1 MRYRTWT
8 LPVILISFLSY
19 NYSQNINLNYKNC
32 NGCPQGANTNT
43 PINNALFVY
52 GNPTSFVIDD
62 LESDFDLR
70 RAGGN
75 TRWHKGLDFRNH
87 GQGADQQRGD
97 AILSPEIGTI
107 LDIDHTGYKYVI
119 VDGANYDF
127 GYGHI
132 FSHNNINNTSI
143 WRSGNFVLKMTELD
157 QNNQRFPVIINLD
170 NCTAFCRE
178 TNKTVILSNIHCED
192 TLTTT
197 NHINLDSVFCPIGGS
212 RGSLTDDFPVHL
224 HLYKFRNPA
233 NGISLS
239 NCSDPLIHIQHPYT
253 AYDLEIALNSD
264 IEPPFSNWNN
274 NNIEY
279 PGNEK
284 NTFSLRTTMDNAQ
297 QGIDPSRYLNV
308 AHNLDEIQIMIKN
321 KFQSEFKLVEGPH
334 YRSEF
339 LLHAQLNTPLYPD
352 NLHDHYGDQH
362 TTGAS
367 PSAYRDNVGF
377 RPFDNYYYANFITRI
392 HKNDPMDGATTP
404 TLIANCP
411 QDARYNDGEYELK
424 ARVTDVRGNEFEGP
438 MEQGV
443 LTPVEFTLDNFQ
455 PFIQSVTF
463 GAGPA
468 GFPTPTVVTNQEW
481 TCGEDGCISLSEPTI
496 VEVERSSWYAFVD
509 NSSLRIKVKASEP
522 LGNLT
527 LNLQQGVNMIAE
539 DIEAVEVDAAEQNF
553 LFDISNYVN
562 ELSGQIQLS
571 FDGYDKSNN
580 PLLNFVD
587 FLNGPTPPSCLSVP
601 TRTSTD
607 PNGWDNPDQIPSGG
621 GDFTYSICIDCGA
634 NLVENTCMSI
644 ILTDDEADCITVNA
658 TIEDV
663 SEPGLSDG
671 SISLDINQAIEPLE
685 IIWGDGT
692 ASISRENLP
701 AGEYCVWIT
710 DAFCCQYQECFL
722 VGGGCSDF
730 EKPYLKRVKVW
741 VDNTLIYN
749 GSWSNT
755 NGCVDFS
762 LDDNLQP
769 DQNTIHAIQQGAEVK
784 IGARSNTALDWLTLA
799 LPGTGIIELGSN
811 ASPSSGENWLFNF
824 PNGIPNISTSNTGI
838 EQLLSFN
845 GQSLEGEELLDF
857 NAMSANSNDCIIL
870 PVLQNDCTW
879 QPTGEVGNDEVHQI
893 IIEGCE
899 GLTSDISTICPKI
912 TPVSECG
919 LSNGSIGF
927 IGSCS
932 FGGELPYTYLWSNG
946 TTTLNNNNLSGGFY
960 TLTVTDAF
968 GCQGTFEYFVPSYG
982 EPLIDQSQTS
992 VVNSCSGQNNGR
1004 IIVALSL
1011 IDPGNS
1017 GNEPPIDAS
1026 FEWSNGTIVQN
1037 DFFSIQENL
1046 SPGTYTVTITNLAT
1060 QCSIVEDF
1068 TVQEVASDAPLN
1080 VAAET
1085 LGDICY
1091 GSSGGSVKLTITG
1104 GVPPYYRNGAEISG
1118 SILQINHQYPE
1129 GQHCETITDHCGESY
1144 QVCFDIEVIES
1155 SIFTIF
1161 LADIDH
1167 VSSSGANDGSASISV
1182 VPDGDYSY
1190 QWLPYSSFLGT
1201 NPSVDGLEA
1210 GNYTVRVED
1219 NLSGCTQVLDIQIQE
1234 CKDVPDFDVKLFGGF
1249 IDPANQSESV
1259 SFYASIT
1266 EDGQPLTFVPS
1277 NYVIQWSINGTPVDH
1292 QGFQLFVSPTLLLSD
1307 DDPVVQVV
1315 VDNGCTV
1322 KFASREIYNCQNDAA
1337 AIDFFVAEEIK
1348 PCSGS
1353 SEGEIQIVI
1362 PNIYLTSTPEN
1373 LSVEVLVAGVAV
1385 PIELLPYAEGTA
1397 FTATVGGLSSGS
1409 YDFIV
1414 NVGADCQATF
1424 TYELGESAPEPVYDR
1439 YENEPAPACIY
1450 KLFCGEG
1457 QEVGETSQVPILDL
1471 DNAEKRKCRV
1481 PIVCN
1486 NEATGYYKEYE
1497 VVTCRVAQYEDILQI
1512 IEANNPG
1519 DYGFLP
1525 GYIDEL
1531 QHHIQPEKDCAWV
1544 KFCTGTL
1551 EVIATWGNWNGNIVD
1566 QVVLPNGCTRY
1577 RCSGGFFGLN
1587 SSFKVCP
1594 NDNSGCNTLPFI
1606 SLQEPPEPD
1615 LFCPNVVS
1623 FNLYGLLNA
1632 MDNGLLDEDTEFWT
1646 STLYNELLNFQ
1657 PENPDAAKCMEVVFC
1672 KEGYEFKYFN
1682 TYSQIETLCSDVNI
1696 LQYNP
1701 TQIPDTNPFDD
1712 NGSEVTFEPVEE
1724 ITLPTCEVVSGIVNE
1739 NGELIQEVI
1748 RCRTEECDKYETSIV
1763 LDDCTS
1769 IHIINYGDLSD
1780 IFNIDNLVPSD
1791 TMICFMQDNYGAER
1805 LRSLSTLTFEGMT
1818 IPKPVLDASL
1828 NRRIFYDFTP
1838 FSEGTLK
1845 REDNGLI
1852 TQIENWDTH
1861 QSLYVFEETQGIS
1874 ISYEDSITTW
1884 VNILNP
1890 SIDSA
1895 LIINEVALAGEGF
1908 IQITGEFKGSLSWG
1922 EEDLISS
1929 ENMSLFILQLDLF
1942 GQVIGLDFVEG
1953 INTTNRNATMSTESD
1968 GSGVLLTKM
1977 GSSNNSEVILNGAG
1991 IGNVPSFDA
2000 NGLGV
2005 ILWDAATR
2013 AFSTLKFLDIS
2024 ETSTLIGAVQKEGK
2038 TMLMLKGTRSDGIS
2052 SFENK
2057 LQIPM
2062 DSTSS
2067 TLVYLNTDGEMLW
2080 SKDIFGEQV
2089 YNIETVFMENGGVA
2103 IGITYSGTIA
2113 VDGNEFTSNGGLD
2126 ILILSLSST
2135 GDLLSSNPYG
2145 SQDSETI
2152 EVMFIDSDILYFGGH
2167 FFGSETT
2174 RYVGNKIFKD
2184 FSPYGP
2190 EVYMSEIFL
2199 NQPQMTASEK
2209 TTKKD
2214 IFVPKTLE
2222 NQLNLTSVYPNPSS
2236 GEIHLSIFSNETQQ
2250 QVLLEMTDMTGRTV
2264 ENWGKLPLVK
2274 GSNNLNI
2281 TPSPLIGPGVY
2292 LLKIIPVNLLQQTII
2307 TKIIRL

>member
-1 MRYRTWT
+1 MKRIY
-8 LPVILISFLSY
+8 LLIFLSNLGVYISAQQNLDIEFRPYLGNIAGTNNTQTYHTYGNATPFPTPGIAEDFGPRRLGPDNYDWHSGVDY
-19 NYSQNINLNYKNC
+19 NSVQNDG
-32 NGCPQGANTNT
+32 NGDLGDLLLAVEAGTVSPYGIARSGTKYIAIEGGTTN
-43 PINNALFVY
+43 FVY
-52 GNPTSFVIDD
+52 VHIFV
-62 LESDFDLR
+62 
-70 RAGGN
+70 G
-75 TRWHKGLDFRNH
+75 
-87 GQGADQQRGD
+87 
-97 AILSPEIGTI
+97 GTI
-107 LDIDHTGYKYVI
+107 PTNGMNTGGCTIKQMNGSGSPPYCVI
-119 VDGANYDF
+119 
-127 GYGHI
+127 I
-132 FSHNNINNTSI
+132 
-143 WRSGNFVLKMTELD
+143 KD
-157 QNNQRFPVIINLD
+157 QNTYNAIGPESGTVTFVDETGDINTIAVQTLVQQSEGIAALGTSSNFP
-170 NCTAFCRE
+170 A
-178 TNKTVILSNIHCED
+178 
-192 TLTTT
+192 
-197 NHINLDSVFCPIGGS
+197 
-212 RGSLTDDFPVHL
+212 HL
-224 HLYKFRNPA
+224 HLQTMSALQNGPNSPILPWTDARGKNPYQYLHRDIVTNYTSEIRYSA
-233 NGISLS
+233 N
-239 NCSDPLIHIQHPYT
+239 NTT
-253 AYDLEIALNSD
+253 AQGFNIVYPGTQNTHVIARPRINA
-264 IEPPFSNWNN
+264 ITTGVNN
-274 NNIEY
+274 NRYSRVPIVDLVELKIKQSSESAWHLIAGERFESKIFLA
-279 PGNEK
+279 GNE
-284 NTFSLRTTMDNAQ
+284 NSIAYPIEIYDDGNNRDPFTHEFINNEDIWQGGINQ
-297 QGIDPSRYLNV
+297 QGVLSYLYAGGGN
-308 AHNLDEIQIMIKN
+308 AN
-321 KFQSEFKLVEGPH
+321 EFDD
-334 YRSEF
+334 YF
-339 LLHAQLNTPLYPD
+339 FT
-352 NLHDHYGDQH
+352 
-362 TTGAS
+362 
-367 PSAYRDNVGF
+367 
-377 RPFDNYYYANFITRI
+377 NFITRI

-481 TCGEDGCISLSEPTI
+481 TCGEDGCISLSEPTT

-946 TTTLNNNNLSGGFY
+946 TTTLNNNNNLSGGFY

-1046 SPGTYTVTITNLAT
+1046 SPGTYTVTITNIAT

-1155 SIFTIF
+1155 SIFSIF

-1234 CKDVPDFDVKLFGGF
+1234 CKDVPDFDVNLFGGF

-1292 QGFQLFVSPTLLLSD
+1292 QGFQLFVSPTLMLSD

-1353 SEGEIQIVI
+1353 SKGEIQIVI

-1632 MDNGLLDEDTEFWT
+1632 
-1646 STLYNELLNFQ
+1646 
-1657 PENPDAAKCMEVVFC
+1657 
-1672 KEGYEFKYFN
+1672 
-1682 TYSQIETLCSDVNI
+1682 
-1696 LQYNP
+1696 
-1701 TQIPDTNPFDD
+1701 
-1712 NGSEVTFEPVEE
+1712 
-1724 ITLPTCEVVSGIVNE
+1724 
-1739 NGELIQEVI
+1739 
-1748 RCRTEECDKYETSIV
+1748 
-1763 LDDCTS
+1763 
-1769 IHIINYGDLSD
+1769 
-1780 IFNIDNLVPSD
+1780 
-1791 TMICFMQDNYGAER
+1791 
-1805 LRSLSTLTFEGMT
+1805 
-1818 IPKPVLDASL
+1818 
-1828 NRRIFYDFTP
+1828 
-1838 FSEGTLK
+1838 
-1845 REDNGLI
+1845 
-1852 TQIENWDTH
+1852 
-1861 QSLYVFEETQGIS
+1861 
-1874 ISYEDSITTW
+1874 
-1884 VNILNP
+1884 
-1890 SIDSA
+1890 
-1895 LIINEVALAGEGF
+1895 
-1908 IQITGEFKGSLSWG
+1908 
-1922 EEDLISS
+1922 
-1929 ENMSLFILQLDLF
+1929 
-1942 GQVIGLDFVEG
+1942 
-1953 INTTNRNATMSTESD
+1953 
-1968 GSGVLLTKM
+1968 
-1977 GSSNNSEVILNGAG
+1977 
-1991 IGNVPSFDA
+1991 
-2000 NGLGV
+2000 
-2005 ILWDAATR
+2005 
-2013 AFSTLKFLDIS
+2013 
-2024 ETSTLIGAVQKEGK
+2024 
-2038 TMLMLKGTRSDGIS
+2038 
-2052 SFENK
+2052 
-2057 LQIPM
+2057 
-2062 DSTSS
+2062 
-2067 TLVYLNTDGEMLW
+2067 
-2080 SKDIFGEQV
+2080 
-2089 YNIETVFMENGGVA
+2089 
-2103 IGITYSGTIA
+2103 
-2113 VDGNEFTSNGGLD
+2113 
-2126 ILILSLSST
+2126 
-2135 GDLLSSNPYG
+2135 
-2145 SQDSETI
+2145 
-2152 EVMFIDSDILYFGGH
+2152 
-2167 FFGSETT
+2167 
-2174 RYVGNKIFKD
+2174 
-2184 FSPYGP
+2184 
-2190 EVYMSEIFL
+2190 
-2199 NQPQMTASEK
+2199 
-2209 TTKKD
+2209 
-2214 IFVPKTLE
+2214 
-2222 NQLNLTSVYPNPSS
+2222 
-2236 GEIHLSIFSNETQQ
+2236 
-2250 QVLLEMTDMTGRTV
+2250 
-2264 ENWGKLPLVK
+2264 
-2274 GSNNLNI
+2274 
-2281 TPSPLIGPGVY
+2281 
-2292 LLKIIPVNLLQQTII
+2292 
-2307 TKIIRL
+2307 